1 MQGYIPFPNISPDVF
16 TIHVAGYAF
25 ALRWYALA
33 YICGL
38 LIGWWIVARL
48 VKAPRLWLRDTAPM
62 QPKQVED
69 LLTWVILG
77 VVLGG
82 RIGYVLFYDLPF
94 YLKNPLGIF
103 EVWHGGMSFHGGF
116 LGVGLALFF
125 YTRSQKIPLLSA
137 ADALAVATPPG
148 LFLGRIANFINGEL
162 WGLPSHLPWAVAF
175 PRPAAQDCGPD
186 WLTICTR
193 HPSEIYEALLEGVI
207 LGSLL
212 LWLAWRRGWL
222 KYPGRLAGA
231 FFAGYGIARFIVEFF
246 RQADAQFI
254 TAADPAGNVISF
266 GSLGGFSM
274 GQVLSLPMIVIGV
287 AVIWWT
293 AWNARKQD
301 GSPKPGAVH
310 PPMN

>member
-1 MQGYIPFPNISPDVF
+1 MFSQGYIPFPNVSPDVF

-25 ALRWYALA
+25 SLRWYALA

-38 LIGWWIVARL
+38 LIGWRIVVRL
-48 VKAPRLWLRDTAPM
+48 VKAPRLWPGEAAPM
-62 QPKQVED
+62 VARQVED

-82 RIGYVLFYDLPF
+82 RIGYVLFYDLPY
-94 YLKNPLGIF
+94 YLKHPLGIF

-116 LGVGLALFF
+116 LGVCLALIL
-125 YTRSQKIPLLSA
+125 YARAQKIPLLSA

-175 PRPAAQDCGPD
+175 PGPEAQDCGPN

-193 HPSEIYEALLEGVI
+193 HPSQIYEALMEGVI
-207 LGSLL
+207 LGALL

-231 FFAGYGIARFIVEFF
+231 FFAGYGLARFIVEFF

-254 TAADPAGNVISF
+254 TATDPAGNVISF

-274 GQVLSLPMIVIGV
+274 GQVLSLPMIAVGLG
-287 AVIWWT
+287 VIWWT
-293 AWNARKQD
+293 GWRARKGRAATQA
-301 GSPKPGAVH
+301 GTS
-310 PPMN
+310 